1 MFLER
6 AALLVS
12 SYDEGIRFFVN
23 ALGFELLQDESG
35 VDEFGKPRRWV
46 VVAPPGGQASIVI
59 TEAKTDEDRSRIGSQ
74 VGGRVGFFL
83 RVDDFNAQYSRMV
96 EAGVRFVTQ
105 PRNEPYGRVAIFE
118 DLSGNRWDLLGPVP
132 VI

>member
-12 SYDEGIRFFVN
+12 SYDEGISFFVD
-23 ALGFELLQDESG
+23 AMGFELLQDEAG

-83 RVDDFNAQYSRMV
+83 RVDDFDAQYSRMV
-96 EAGVRFVTQ
+96 GAGVRFVTQ

-132 VI
+132 TS

>member
-83 RVDDFNAQYSRMV
+83 RVDDFDAQYSRMV
-96 EAGVRFVTQ
+96 GAGVRFLTQ
-105 PRNEPYGRVAIFE
+105 PRDEPYGRVAIFE

-132 VI
+132 AL

>member
-132 VI
+132 AL

>member
-83 RVDDFNAQYSRMV
+83 RVDDFDAQYSRMV
-96 EAGVRFVTQ
+96 EAGVQFVTQ

>member
-83 RVDDFNAQYSRMV
+83 RVDDFDAQYSRMV
-96 EAGVRFVTQ
+96 DAGVRFVTQ
-105 PRNEPYGRVAIFE
+105 PRDEPYGRVAIFE

>member
-83 RVDDFNAQYSRMV
+83 RVDDFDAQYSRMV
-96 EAGVRFVTQ
+96 DAGVRFVTQ
-105 PRNEPYGRVAIFE
+105 PRDEPYGRVAIFE

-132 VI
+132 AL

>member
-83 RVDDFNAQYSRMV
+83 RVDDFDAQYSRMV

>member
-83 RVDDFNAQYSRMV
+83 RVDDFDAQYSRMV

-132 VI
+132 AL